1 MTSLGSVRNISNYLH
16 PLRFAL
22 YIDLRVRAGGRGVV
36 RGCVFHR
43 GLGSYLE
50 VRIIHSHKVFTVVPL
65 TPFFPKPGRNW
76 SSFPPPAS
84 STHLWYVRNDCI
96 SDLCKLTGYDRDVRD
111 SRFAKP

>member
-16 PLRFAL
+16 PLRSAL
-22 YIDLRVRAGGRGVV
+22 YVDLRVRAGGRGVV

-65 TPFFPKPGRNW
+65 TPFFQNRVEIG
-76 SSFPPPAS
+76 PPSLLRPVA
-84 STHLWYVRNDCI
+84 HIC
-96 SDLCKLTGYDRDVRD
+96 GM
-111 SRFAKP
+111 FATIAFRICAN